1 MDRSTRWWK
10 LPESSMHEGVTGIA
24 DWLWQ
29 NQTSYRTKCLESLSL
44 FEGERLPGLN
54 AAAYLTSGTL
64 AEPGEYEDY
73 YWNVPRSLVNS
84 VTAKVAGRQ
93 RPKPSLVCSDADWET
108 KRRSK
113 KLERFCEAQL
123 HQRQGQFRNAW
134 ELAQRV
140 FIDACVFGIGLIKIF
155 ADIDSKRVSLERWFP
170 WEMLVDPT
178 EALHGEPLN
187 FFTIHAY
194 DADGLLEKFP
204 KKERVILDAV
214 EDTDRE
220 TYAYGQRI
228 APSVKVYEAW
238 RLPIGNKPGKHI
250 ICTRKGVLLV
260 EDWTRDE
267 PPFVVLRWSPELL
280 GFGGKSLVQEA
291 APVAREVNYTLERMR
306 EAERLMS
313 NATVVYEEGSITNDE
328 ALNDNR
334 IGVKIAYAK
343 TSQPPTVVTPNAF
356 AESTLNWLRMNYDK
370 TFELTGVSQMSAASK
385 KDPGVTAGVALRTI
399 AAMETERFS
408 LIFSSYEHMVAVD
421 IPRHQLACTR
431 ELASEHEDFELQWPG
446 SKFLSSIRWDQASL
460 DEDMYVMLPYSVAGI
475 THTPA
480 DNLQLGQDLYN
491 SGVIGQESLLQIIQY
506 KDTPSELAR
515 QNDQYSVIEKYIES
529 WLDATPEAQDEG
541 TFRYRAPIP
550 FMNHAAALLQVARAY
565 MVYELE
571 GAPDW
576 NLEFFLRFMQ
586 QCDEQIQKIAQRQAQ
601 LQASAAGAPPGG
613 APPAAPPMPGAPVPT
628 PMVN

>member
-1 MDRSTRWWK
+1 
-10 LPESSMHEGVTGIA
+10 MHEGVSSIV
-24 DWLWQ
+24 DWLWN
-29 NQTSYRTKCLESLSL
+29 NQSEYRKKCLESLSL
-44 FEGERLPGLN
+44 FEGERLAGLN
-54 AAAYLTSGTL
+54 ASAYLSSGKL
-64 AEPGEYEDY
+64 CEPDEYEDY
-73 YWNVPRSLVNS
+73 YWNVPRALVNA

-134 ELAQRV
+134 ELSQRV
-140 FIDACVFGIGLIKIF
+140 FIDAAVFGIGLIKIF

-187 FFTIHAY
+187 FFTVHAY
-194 DADGLLEKFP
+194 DADVLVEKFP
-204 KKERVILDAV
+204 GKESAIDNAV
-214 EDTDRE
+214 EDVDKE
-220 TYAYGQRI
+220 FYAAGQRL
-228 APSVKVYEAW
+228 AHSVKVYEAW
-238 RLPIGNKPGKHI
+238 RLPIGDKPGVHV
-250 ICTRKGVLLV
+250 ICTKKGVLLL
-260 EDWTRDE
+260 EEWTRDE
-267 PPFVVLRWSPELL
+267 PPFVFLRWSPELL
-280 GFGGKSLVQEA
+280 GFGSKSLVQEA
-291 APVAREVNYTLERMR
+291 APIAREVNYTLERMR
-306 EAERLMS
+306 EAERVIS
-313 NATVVYEEGSITNDE
+313 NASLVAEDGSITNDE
-328 ALNDNR
+328 ALSDNR
-334 IGVKIAYAK
+334 IGIKVFYKPGA
-343 TSQPPTVVTPNAF
+343 QPPTVSTPNAF
-356 AESTLNWLRMNYDK
+356 AESTLNWMRMNYDK
-370 TFELTGVSQMSAASK
+370 AFELTGVSQMSASSK
-385 KDPGVTAGVALRTI
+385 KEPGVTAGVALRTI

-408 LIFSSYEHMVAVD
+408 VIYGSYEQMVAVD

-431 ELASEHEDFELQWPG
+431 ELASEHSDFELRWPG
-446 SKFLSSIRWDQASL
+446 SKFLSTITWDQASL

-506 KDTPSELAR
+506 KDTASELAR

-529 WLDATPEAQDEG
+529 WLDATPESQDDG

-586 QCDEQIQKIAQRQAQ
+586 QCDEQIQKIAQRQAA
-601 LQASAAGAPPGG
+601 LAGASKG
-613 APPAAPPMPGAPVPT
+613 APAPPVGPLSGAPAPT

>member
-1 MDRSTRWWK
+1 
-10 LPESSMHEGVTGIA
+10 MHEGVTGIA

-29 NQTSYRTKCLESLSL
+29 NQDAYRTKCLEALSL
-44 FEGERLPGLN
+44 FEGERLSGLN
-54 AAAYLTSGTL
+54 ASAYLSSGVL
-64 AEPGEYEDY
+64 NEPGEYDAY
-73 YWNVPRSLVNS
+73 YWNVPRSLVNA

-123 HQRQGQFRNAW
+123 HQRQGQFRNTW
-134 ELAQRV
+134 ELTQRV
-140 FIDACVFGIGLIKIF
+140 FIDAAVFGCGLIKIF
-155 ADIDSKRVSLERWFP
+155 ADLDSKRVSLERWFP
-170 WEMLVDPT
+170 WEMLVDPV
-178 EALHGEPLN
+178 ESLHGEPLN
-187 FFTIHAY
+187 FFTIHPY
-194 DADGLLEKFP
+194 DADTLLEKFP
-204 KKERVILDAV
+204 GKEDAILNAV
-214 EDTDRE
+214 DDVDRE
-220 TYAYGQRI
+220 FYAAGQRL
-228 APSVKVYEAW
+228 AQSVKVYEAW
-238 RLPIGNKPGKHI
+238 RLPIGGKPGKHI
-250 ICTRKGVLLV
+250 ICTKKGVLLV

-267 PPFVVLRWSPELL
+267 PPFVFLRWSPELL
-280 GFGGKSLVQEA
+280 GFGAKSLVDEA
-291 APVAREVNYTLERMR
+291 APIAREVNHTLERMR

-313 NATVVYEEGSITNDE
+313 NATIIYEEGSLTNDE

-334 IGVKIAYAK
+334 IGVKVAYQK
-343 TSQPPTVVTPNAF
+343 GFNPPNVVTPNAF
-356 AESTLNWLRMNYDK
+356 SESTLNWLRMNYDK
-370 TFELTGVSQMSAASK
+370 SFELTGVSQMSAASK
-385 KDPGVTAGVALRTI
+385 KEPGVTAGVALRTI

-408 LIFSSYEHMVAVD
+408 VIYGAYEWMVAVD

-431 ELASEHEDFELQWPG
+431 ELASEHKDFELKWPG
-446 SKFLSSIRWDQASL
+446 SKFLSSIPWDQASL

-491 SGVIGQESLLQIIQY
+491 SGLIGQESLLQIIQY

-529 WLDATPEAQDEG
+529 WLDATPEAQEDG
-541 TFRYRAPIP
+541 SFRYRAPIP
-550 FMNHAAALLQVARAY
+550 FMNHPAALLQVARAY

-586 QCDEQIQKIAQRQAQ
+586 QCDEQIQKIAQQQAA
-601 LQASAAGAPPGG
+601 LAGAAKG
-613 APPAAPPMPGAPVPT
+613 APAPPVGPLPGAPAPA